1 MAAQFPP
8 AADRGRGDPWRIG
21 DSSWTLDPMR
31 TLIVLALLTA
41 AASVDAKVYT
51 WTDANGVVHY
61 TDRPIAPGD
70 AEVVKGVETA
80 REEPV
85 PEKPEEPV
93 RISET
98 ALQGTWCEYE
108 VASDKASGD
117 AVPERI
123 EWAFSGSTL
132 TQRDLKSGRV
142 IESQFRVEGPQIVSD
157 KAAMGNRTVR
167 KFDDDGMEL
176 TGESAY
182 HRLRRGRC

>member
-1 MAAQFPP
+1 VQPSLLH
-8 AADRGRGDPWRIG
+8 ADGLGHNGGIRDRFWTTTHMRI
-21 DSSWTLDPMR
+21 LF
-31 TLIVLALLTA
+31 LLALLTFA
-41 AASVDAKVYT
+41 AAADAKVYT

-61 TDRPIAPGD
+61 TDRPIAPD
-70 AEVVKGVETA
+70 NAEVVNGVETA
-80 REEPV
+80 RDEPV

-108 VASDKASGD
+108 VASDKASAD

-123 EWAFSGSTL
+123 EWDFSGSTL
-132 TQRDLKSGRV
+132 TQRDLESGRV
-142 IESQFRVEGPQIVSD
+142 IESQFRLDGPRIVSD